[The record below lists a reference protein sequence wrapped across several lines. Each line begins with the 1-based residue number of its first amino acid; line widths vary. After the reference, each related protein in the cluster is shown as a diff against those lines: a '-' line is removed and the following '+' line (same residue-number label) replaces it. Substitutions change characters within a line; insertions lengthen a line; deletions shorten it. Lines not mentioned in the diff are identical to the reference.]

1 MLNNN
6 LTLKIIIPPFVR
18 SIIARLRDNRYQAYP
33 VGGAIRDSIM
43 GRTATDWDITTDA
56 GPSDIKKVFHDIK
69 QFSLKHGTVTLV
81 ESDDLYEITT
91 MKNLNGNTKTIEK
104 DLSYRDFTI
113 DAIAYDVIKGSI
125 IDPFGGMEDIRGK
138 RIRGVLNPVDRFSED
153 PLRLLR
159 AVRLWA
165 EMDFSMEEK
174 TADAIFKMAYR
185 LESVS
190 KERIREELVK
200 LLVVRKPSKGLNYL
214 RKNGLMK
221 YIIPELLEG
230 VGKRQNHHHKYTIF
244 RHVMETIDRIPP
256 DPILRIAALLHD
268 VAKPRVRKKID
279 DEFRFFGHAEASALL
294 AKDIMKNLR
303 FSNEDIG
310 RSVNLIGLHMINY
323 DEGWSDGAVRR
334 LIRRAGHENI
344 QDLIQLRKADIEGH
358 GINDDKISLVNMLE
372 KRIKEIQTGTLI
384 KGITDL
390 AVDGKKVMEVFD
402 MESGPLVGEV
412 LGKLL
417 EKITETPELN
427 NEKDLVCLMNEMK
440 KNHSPREG

>member
-18 SIIARLRDNRYQAYP
+18 SIISRLRDNRYQAYP

-56 GPSDIKKVFHDIK
+56 GPSDIKKVFHDVK
-69 QFSLKHGTVTLV
+69 QFSLKHETVSLI

-91 MKNLNGNTKTIEK
+91 MKNLNGNRKTIEK

-125 IDPFGGMEDIRGK
+125 IDPFGGMEDIREK

-174 TADAIFKMAYR
+174 TADAIFKMAHR

-200 LLVVRKPSKGLNYL
+200 LLVVRKPSRGLNYL
-214 RKNGLMK
+214 RKTGLMK

-268 VAKPRVRKKID
+268 VAKPRVRKKIEG
-279 DEFRFFGHAEASALL
+279 EFRFFGHAEASALL

-303 FSNEDIG
+303 FSNEDIK
-310 RSVNLIGLHMINY
+310 RSVNLIGLHMIHY
-323 DEGWSDGAVRR
+323 DEKWSDGAVRR

-344 QDLIQLRKADIEGH
+344 QDLIILRKADIKGH
-358 GINDDKISLVNMLE
+358 GIKDDKISLVNMLE
-372 KRIKEIQTGTLI
+372 KRIREIQAGTLI

-427 NEKDLVCLMNEMK
+427 NEKDLVNLMNEMK
-440 KNHSPREG
+440 KNHSPSEG

>member
-1 MLNNN
+1 
-6 LTLKIIIPPFVR
+6 
-18 SIIARLRDNRYQAYP
+18 
-33 VGGAIRDSIM
+33 
-43 GRTATDWDITTDA
+43 
-56 GPSDIKKVFHDIK
+56 
-69 QFSLKHGTVTLV
+69 
-81 ESDDLYEITT
+81 
-91 MKNLNGNTKTIEK
+91 
-104 DLSYRDFTI
+104 
-113 DAIAYDVIKGSI
+113 
-125 IDPFGGMEDIRGK
+125 MEDIRGK